1 MGIIVELKIDLRKE
15 FLGRV
20 KREFIESLDRDEQ
33 AAVEAAIGE
42 MGNKPDAVKLGWLRM
57 RTKESWTKQRYTVT
71 VGRAFEKLRK
81 MVESYESAG
90 GDGKA

>member
-1 MGIIVELKIDLRKE
+1 MTDLKMDLRKE
-15 FLGRV
+15 LLGRV
-20 KREFIESLDRDEQ
+20 KREFIEALDRDEQ

-57 RTKESWTKQRYTVT
+57 RTKEAWTKQRYTVT

-81 MVESYESAG
+81 MVEAFETSGSE
-90 GDGKA
+90 KV